1 MSIPV
6 IYLIATPAYLRS
18 ITDLD
23 NNVEDK
29 RILPFMVLA
38 QDKHLQPYLGT
49 NLYNKVLAD
58 VQAGSTSADY
68 VTLIDTYVRRT
79 VCWWTMVELLP
90 ELATRI
96 DNVGVLTYP
105 DAAEDATISAK
116 IERARQNAHF
126 YTERLVSYLQYNQEK
141 YPEYNRNTEDQM
153 RAEPNVYYQSGLSI
167 SGAHYMKDTPLRY
180 SAFPLS

>member
-29 RILPFMVLA
+29 RVIPFMALA
-38 QDKHLQPYLGT
+38 QDKHIQPYLGT
-49 NLYNKVLAD
+49 NLYEKVLAD
-58 VQAGSTSADY
+58 VQAGSTTDDY
-68 VTLIDTYVRRT
+68 VTLIDTYVRRA

-90 ELATRI
+90 ELSTRI
-96 DNVGVLTYP
+96 DNVGVVTYQ
-105 DAAEDATISAK
+105 DAAEEGIVNAK
-116 IERARQNAHF
+116 VERARQNAHF
-126 YTERLVSYLQYNQEK
+126 YTERMVSYLQHNTEK
-141 YPEYNRNTEDQM
+141 YAEYNTNTEDQM

-167 SGAHYMKDTPLRY
+167 SGSHYLKDTPLRY
-180 SAFPLS
+180 VAFPLS